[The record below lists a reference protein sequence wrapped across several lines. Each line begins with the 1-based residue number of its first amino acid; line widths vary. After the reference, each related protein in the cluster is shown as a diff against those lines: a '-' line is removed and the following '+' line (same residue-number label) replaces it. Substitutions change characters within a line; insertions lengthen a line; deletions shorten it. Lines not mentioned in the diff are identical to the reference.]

1 MNMKKKLSESNLTP
15 ELASMTDKKAKKRLL
30 KEMAKTGRLEIARVD
45 PCTNEIT
52 KTEVYE

>member
-30 KEMAKTGRLEIARVD
+30 KEMAKTRLEIGRVD
-45 PCTNEIT
+45 PRTNEIT